1 MSGDVC
7 VIAGLGNPGEKYS
20 GTRHNAGF
28 WFLDG
33 LAGPAATFQQRK
45 GRPYLF
51 ARRRIGGIACHLV
64 KPTSFMNHSG
74 AAVRA
79 FLDWYKLDAG
89 ALLVAHDELDLPPGT
104 ARLKAG
110 GGHGG
115 HNGLRDL
122 ERHLG
127 TRDYLRLRIGIGHPG
142 RAEQVTPY
150 VLTRPTRTD
159 RDAIQAAIERAI
171 EVLPLVV
178 GGETGQAMNLLH
190 RSD

>member
-1 MSGDVC
+1 MSGEVC

-28 WFLDG
+28 WLLDE
-33 LAGPAATFQQRK
+33 LTDPATTFQQRK

-51 ARRRIGGIACHLV
+51 ARRRIGGVDCHLV
-64 KPTSFMNHSG
+64 KPTGFMNHSG

-79 FLDWYKLDAG
+79 FLDWYKLGAG

-104 ARLKAG
+104 VRLKSG

-127 TRDYLRLRIGIGHPG
+127 TRDYWRLRIGIGHPG

-150 VLTRPTRTD
+150 VLTRPSPGEREAIE
-159 RDAIQAAIERAI
+159 DAIGRAI

-178 GGETGQAMNLLH
+178 EGEFGQAMNILH